1 MGNIWNPCANSLNLS
16 KIYAIRV
23 HGNGSN
29 QGRRD
34 AVKCTSAIFSI
45 GCYLVLSLIAF
56 PAHSEVASCQ
66 TDDQGTIT
74 SCMEFASGKSI
85 PGPLEKICSMGSTKN
100 VKWFKNPCPR
110 TGTIG
115 YCEVP
120 RNDTITQVV
129 YCYKKQGIPDKQKLG
144 FCKQA
149 CKGRFAAY

>member
-1 MGNIWNPCANSLNLS
+1 MH
-16 KIYAIRV
+16 KILIALILFICFAFP
-23 HGNGSN
+23 G
-29 QGRRD
+29 
-34 AVKCTSAIFSI
+34 
-45 GCYLVLSLIAF
+45 LIAF

-85 PGPLEKICSMGSTKN
+85 PGPIEKICGKEGAKN

-110 TGTIG
+110 AGTIG

-129 YCYKKQGIPDKQKLG
+129 YCYKKQGIPDKQRLG
-144 FCKQA
+144 FCKQT

>member
-1 MGNIWNPCANSLNLS
+1 M
-16 KIYAIRV
+16 
-23 HGNGSN
+23 
-29 QGRRD
+29 
-34 AVKCTSAIFSI
+34 KCTSAILSI
-45 GCYLVLSLIAF
+45 SCYIVLSLIASQ
-56 PAHSEVASCQ
+56 AHSEVASCQ

-85 PGPLEKICSMGSTKN
+85 PEPIEKICGKGGAKN

-110 TGTIG
+110 ACTIG

-144 FCKQA
+144 FCKQV